1 MSSTGV
7 ENGKPTTLF
16 ASGARPAV
24 LGPRDL
30 ESSPEMPYD
39 DPLSFSK
46 SRKSEDE
53 LSELRKRSRKG
64 RRIAEYQKR
73 QNELIDAMLMPM
85 EAHSEQAR
93 QAEAANRLPVHIA
106 IYASLVSNI
115 VLSGLQLYAAI
126 TSGSLSF
133 LATAI
138 DSVFDP
144 ASNFVLDWLHRK
156 SQKLDA
162 NRWPVGGSRLETTGN
177 IVYGFLMA
185 SVNLVVVTEAAR
197 TLITHKGNDLNDFHL
212 PSVIA
217 VSVALG
223 VKILLFLYCFTI
235 RQHSSQVQVLW
246 EDHRNDLFV
255 NGFGLLMSAGGSKW
269 AWFLDPMGGL
279 IIALGTILSW
289 ARTIYHEFELL
300 TGKSA
305 SPEFIH
311 LVIYKA
317 MTFTPDIIS
326 VDTVRAYH
334 SGPDIIVEVDIVMD
348 EHATLRHTHDV
359 SQVLQDKLETLP
371 GVERAYVHVDYES
384 THTPEH
390 RKEK

>member
-1 MSSTGV
+1 MRLAAPSDRGTI
-7 ENGKPTTLF
+7 
-16 ASGARPAV
+16 
-24 LGPRDL
+24 
-30 ESSPEMPYD
+30 YD
-39 DPLSFSK
+39 DPLSFNK

-53 LSELRKRSRKG
+53 LSALRKRSRTG
-64 RRIAEYQKR
+64 RRIADYQRR
-73 QNELIDAMLMPM
+73 QNDLIDSLLMPM

-93 QAEAANRLPVHIA
+93 QAEEANRLPFIEPV
-106 IYASLVSNI
+106 LV
-115 VLSGLQLYAAI
+115 YAAI

-156 SQKLDA
+156 SEKLDL
-162 NRWPVGGSRLETTGN
+162 NKWPVGGSRLETTGN
-177 IVYGFLMA
+177 IVYGDMA
-185 SVNLVVVTEAAR
+185 AVNLVVVTEAAR
-197 TLITHKGNDLNDFHL
+197 TIITHKGDDLNDFYL

-223 VKILLFLYCFTI
+223 VKIMLFLYCFTI

-255 NGFGLLMSAGGSKW
+255 NGFGLLMSSGGSKW
-269 AWFLDPMGGL
+269 AWYLDPMGGL
-279 IIALGTILSW
+279 IIALGTMASW

-305 SPEFIH
+305 EPDFLH
-311 LVIYKA
+311 LVTYKA
-317 MTFTPDIIS
+317 MTYTSDIIS

-334 SGPDIIVEVDIVMD
+334 SGPNIIVEVDIVMD
-348 EHATLRHTHDV
+348 EQLSLRHTHDV
-359 SQVLQDKLETLP
+359 SQMLQDKLETLP

-390 RKEK
+390 RKKE

>member
-1 MSSTGV
+1 MTWASSDTRA
-7 ENGKPTTLF
+7 T
-16 ASGARPAV
+16 V
-24 LGPRDL
+24 LGPGDVERNPTG
-30 ESSPEMPYD
+30 SRGTIYD
-39 DPLSFSK
+39 DPLSFNK

-53 LSELRKRSRKG
+53 LSALRKRSRTG
-64 RRIAEYQKR
+64 RRIADYQRR
-73 QNELIDAMLMPM
+73 QNDLIDSLLMPM

-93 QAEAANRLPVHIA
+93 QAEEANRLPVRIA
-106 IYASLVSNI
+106 IYASLGSNI

-156 SQKLDA
+156 SEKLDL
-162 NRWPVGGSRLETTGN
+162 NKWPVGGSRLETTGN
-177 IVYGFLMA
+177 IVYGERLVHVMA
-185 SVNLVVVTEAAR
+185 AVNLVVVTEAAR
-197 TLITHKGNDLNDFHL
+197 TIITHKGDDLNDFYL

-223 VKILLFLYCFTI
+223 VKIMLFLYCFTI

-255 NGFGLLMSAGGSKW
+255 NGFGLLMSSGGSKW
-269 AWFLDPMGGL
+269 AWYLDPMGGL
-279 IIALGTILSW
+279 IIALGTMASW

-305 SPEFIH
+305 EPDFLH
-311 LVIYKA
+311 LVTYKA
-317 MTFTPDIIS
+317 MTYTSDIIS

-334 SGPDIIVEVDIVMD
+334 SGPNIIVEVDIVMD
-348 EHATLRHTHDV
+348 EQLSLRHTHDV
-359 SQVLQDKLETLP
+359 SQMLQDKLETLP

-390 RKEK
+390 RKKE